1 MSLDELGSWS
11 GPGWVGPGL
20 GLGRHWAGLS
30 CSLSWAEM
38 TSELD
43 WEVFFHSALEIRGS
57 GFGCK
62 HCVPGEVGDIRPKIP
77 CEIFGDHPTTLPPPG
92 KEAAV
97 PDP

>member
-11 GPGWVGPGL
+11 GPGWVGPGVR
-20 GLGRHWAGLS
+20 LGRHWAGLS

-62 HCVPGEVGDIRPKIP
+62 HCVPGEVGDIWPKIP